1 MVYSAISLSLLL
13 LFNINRDK
21 EKKKKIYVSGSR
33 WQTLGPDAIVPGNG
47 GFYLECFQMNLIS
60 DYTK

>member
-1 MVYSAISLSLLL
+1 MAYSVMSLSLLL

-21 EKKKKIYVSGSR
+21 EGKKIYVSGSR

-47 GFYLECFQMNLIS
+47 GFYLELFQTNLVS
-60 DYTK
+60 DYIK